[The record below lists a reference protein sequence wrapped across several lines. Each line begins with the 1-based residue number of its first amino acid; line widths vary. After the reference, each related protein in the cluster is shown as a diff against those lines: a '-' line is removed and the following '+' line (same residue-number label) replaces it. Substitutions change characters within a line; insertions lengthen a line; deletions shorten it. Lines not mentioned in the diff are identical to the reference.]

1 MNRGDVILAVF
12 IAASVL
18 GATALFLAT
27 VSVAAEASVFNVTDP
42 ANGIYRMHEP
52 LLNGDRS

>member
-1 MNRGDVILAVF
+1 MKRDIMLFALVAAVAF
-12 IAASVL
+12 GSV
-18 GATALFLAT
+18 AVFLAT

-52 LLNGDRS
+52 LLNGDHP

>member
-1 MNRGDVILAVF
+1 MNRGDVILAVL

-18 GATALFLAT
+18 GMAALYIAT

-42 ANGIYRMHEP
+42 DRGLYRMHHELVQP
-52 LLNGDRS
+52 

>member
-18 GATALFLAT
+18 GVTALFLAT
-27 VSVAAEASVFNVTDP
+27 VSVAAEASVFDVTDP
-42 ANGIYRMHEP
+42 DRGLIRMHHELVQP
-52 LLNGDRS
+52 

>member
-1 MNRGDVILAVF
+1 MNRGDVILAAL

-18 GATALFLAT
+18 GAAALFLAT
-27 VSVAAEASVFNVTDP
+27 VSIAAHGSVFSVNDP

-52 LLNGDRS
+52 LLNGDHS

>member
-18 GATALFLAT
+18 GATALFLGL
-27 VSVAAEASVFNVTDP
+27 VSAAAHGSVFNVNDP
-42 ANGIYRMHEP
+42 ANGIYRMHAP
-52 LLNGDRS
+52 LLSGDHS

>member
-12 IAASVL
+12 LAASVL
-18 GATALFLAT
+18 GATVLFLAT

-52 LLNGDRS
+52 LLNGDRP